1 MHLTVVGRGTA
12 GCLTAL
18 YMRKEYPEYD
28 VTMVYDD
35 KIPIIGVGESTT
47 PMFMNIMEHLDIS
60 IEDLIKNCDATVK
73 NSIKFTNWNGDGKHY
88 YHGFAYDYDPRT
100 AVHELYKG
108 GSLDSVDYSAY
119 LSDNGK
125 YSDKV
130 TYATHFN
137 AKNLAEYLE
146 RVAVERNVH
155 IENGR
160 VEKVNKDSTDFVE
173 ELVLDSGKTL
183 KTDFVFD
190 CTGFARLFVK
200 QTYDSP
206 YKSYAKH
213 LPVKRAMPFFLERK
227 EEVVPTYTES
237 IAMKYGWM
245 WKIPVGNR
253 YGCGYVYDSDYV
265 SDDQAYEEICEVT
278 GQRPYVPRKL
288 SFSAG
293 YYTKPFNKNT
303 VALGLSHGFLEPLEA
318 TAIWLVLVMLVRIP
332 KLSKS
337 RKYTKHITRFNATI
351 ETCIDKIVSFIYMHY
366 MSNRNDTAFWREFTT
381 KNEMPE
387 YLKSVMNILS
397 VRMLEDSDVDCDD
410 TDLYE
415 APSWVKCASGVN
427 CIPRQTVENEFVPAS
442 LLLVKKAKKDYKKKC
457 DKCIDH
463 TTFISKAKT
472 ST

>member
-18 YMRKEYPEYD
+18 YMHKEYPEYD

-47 PMFMNIMEHLDIS
+47 PMFVNIMKHLDIS

-88 YHGFAYDYDPRT
+88 YHGFSYDFDPRT
-100 AVHELYKG
+100 AAYEMYNGKC
-108 GSLDSVDYSAY
+108 LDSVDFS
-119 LSDNGK
+119 SFISEKGK
-125 YSDKV
+125 YCDDIA
-130 TYATHFN
+130 YAVHFN
-137 AKNLAEYLE
+137 AKVLAEYLE
-146 RVAVERNVH
+146 RVAVERGVH
-155 IENGR
+155 VENGR
-160 VEKVNKDSTDFVE
+160 VEKVNKDSNDFVE

-200 QTYDSP
+200 QTYNSP
-206 YKSYAKH
+206 YKSYAKN
-213 LPVKRAMPFFLERK
+213 LPVKRAMPFFIERK
-227 EEVVPTYTES
+227 EETVPTYTES

-265 SDDQAYEEICEVT
+265 SDDEAYEEICEVT

-288 SFSAG
+288 SFSPG

-318 TAIWLVLVMLVRIP
+318 TAIWLVLIMLTRIP
-332 KLSKS
+332 RLDK
-337 RKYTKHITRFNATI
+337 RRRYTKHIDRFNRIHEIA
-351 ETCIDKIVSFIYMHY
+351 IDRVVSFLYLHY
-366 MSNRNDTAFWREFTT
+366 MTRRNDTPFWRDFTT

-387 YLKSVMNILS
+387 YMKSVANILKD
-397 VRMLEDSDVDCDD
+397 RMLQESDMDCED
-410 TDLYE
+410 TDLFDID
-415 APSWVKCASGVN
+415 SWIKCADGVR
-427 CIPRQTVENEFVPAS
+427 CIPNSAFENAYVPAAK
-442 LLLVKKAKKDYKKKC
+442 LLVKNVKKKIER
-457 DKCIDH
+457 KCNRSEDH
-463 TTFISKAKT
+463 TSFIKRAKT